1 MEENF
6 SLRAY
11 LYSLRFYVLF
21 VVALFIGSAVLGYN
35 GILSEIF
42 SSTMEQIQHLIENIN
57 GFTGYFKEIFFK
69 NFLTC
74 FFNALFIPLICIII
88 LIVIVDVFL
97 VNKLKLNFLKRLN
110 ILLGMIICVFPL
122 FSAFLNGGLIGW
134 FAREEGPIILFAIV
148 PHGLFELPAFFISAA
163 IGLKLGREV
172 LKKEGDRHLKNEF
185 GKALRAFFTL
195 ILLLLVI
202 AAIIESALI
211 VLLPLL
217 LDSF

>member
-35 GILSEIF
+35 GIL
-42 SSTMEQIQHLIENIN
+42 NDV
-57 GFTGYFKEIFFK
+57 
-69 NFLTC
+69 
-74 FFNALFIPLICIII
+74 FNAQLEDLQQ
-88 LIVIVDVFL
+88 LSET
-97 VNKLKLNFLKRLN
+97 LKGFSEVLPTWL
-110 ILLGMIICVFPL
+110 L
-122 FSAFLNGGLIGW
+122 FSAFFVIIFLKNAFTCFLAILLGPLLGIFPMFSAFINGGLIGW
-134 FAREEGPIILFAIV
+134 FARKEGLIILFAIV
-148 PHGLFELPAFFISAA
+148 PHGIFELPAFFISVA

-172 LKKEGDRHLKNEF
+172 LKKKGDRNLKRELGN
-185 GKALRAFFTL
+185 GLRAFFTL